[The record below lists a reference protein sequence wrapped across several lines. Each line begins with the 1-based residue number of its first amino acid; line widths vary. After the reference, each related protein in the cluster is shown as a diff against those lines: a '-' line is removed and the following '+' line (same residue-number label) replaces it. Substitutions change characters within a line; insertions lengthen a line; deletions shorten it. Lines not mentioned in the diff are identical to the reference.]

1 MFPIPFNF
9 PFIKKN
15 GERTTIGDAINA
27 GGGGSQYTLP
37 TASASVKGGVKIG
50 SGLTMTGEVLSN
62 DNPTPYSLPTAS
74 AETLG
79 GVKVGSGLSIT
90 DGVLSATGGS
100 GGGTQLYYKD
110 FDLTFSDYQQIGTS
124 GIYRGNSQSINV
136 TGYIPVSCTVTDNY
150 TGYHPMACISKN
162 GTSANATHAIEL
174 YAPKSS
180 SASSFSARVYYMK
193 SDALTPI
200 PTT

>member
-1 MFPIPFNF
+1 MLFRSNF

-15 GERTTIGDAINA
+15 GERTTIGDAIDA

-37 TASASVKGGVKIG
+37 TASEDTKGGVKIG
-50 SGLTMTGEVLSN
+50 SGLKMTGEVM
-62 DNPTPYSLPTAS
+62 SLDMPTAS

-90 DGVLSATGGS
+90 DGVLSAAGGG

-124 GIYRGNSQSINV
+124 GIYRGDSQNINIA
-136 TGYIPVSCTVTDNY
+136 GYTPVSCVVTDVY
-150 TGYHPMACISKN
+150 SGYHPMACISKN
-162 GTSANATHAIEL
+162 GTASDAKHSISLYSVKTSATT
-174 YAPKSS
+174 
-180 SASSFSARVYYMK
+180 SFSARVYYMK
-193 SDALTPI
+193 ESDLTPI
-200 PTT
+200 PAT